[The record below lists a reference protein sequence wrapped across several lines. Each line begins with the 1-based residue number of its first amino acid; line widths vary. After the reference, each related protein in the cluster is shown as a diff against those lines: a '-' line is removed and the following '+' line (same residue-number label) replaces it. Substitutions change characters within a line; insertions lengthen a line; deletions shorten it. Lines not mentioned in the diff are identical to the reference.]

1 MQQNVQLGQSRYE
14 AAFWIQYNI
23 NKSPNIC
30 LAPTLSMSRIS
41 SLAKTNR
48 EIIVCLQ
55 IEMKRQKEIG
65 PIVDQ
70 VYIFLC
76 CSCMMEVFDCN
87 NLPNQAN
94 SSTIIYLTSL

>member
-14 AAFWIQYNI
+14 AAFWIQYNL
-23 NKSPNIC
+23 NLPV
-30 LAPTLSMSRIS
+30 S
-41 SLAKTNR
+41 SLAETNR
-48 EIIVCLQ
+48 EIVICLQ
-55 IEMKRQKEIG
+55 IEMKSQKEIG